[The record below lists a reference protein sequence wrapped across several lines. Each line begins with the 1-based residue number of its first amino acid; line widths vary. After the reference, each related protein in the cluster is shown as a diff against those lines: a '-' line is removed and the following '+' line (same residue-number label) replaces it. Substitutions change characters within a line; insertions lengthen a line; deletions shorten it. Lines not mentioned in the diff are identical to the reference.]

1 LSSATGDKA
10 QSRRK
15 KRRGG
20 ERLTPSGA
28 GEMLREAR
36 ERLGIDLA
44 EVHDRTGISWRNLEA
59 LESGDLQRFS
69 DPSSAA
75 TAMRRYADLVEL
87 DSAPL
92 IKSLENPVSGYSGRG
107 ENPLSATGRTRAVGD
122 GGDPATAG
130 HLRRYDTDRG
140 DLRSFTQ
147 TAEVPAVAGS
157 GAGGLYPGVRH
168 PYRRRKAPLPLRLMT
183 WLVLLLLV
191 VGGAGLGVYHYKP
204 QWLRDIHVLKSSTRT
219 DASNSQHTKKPKTSH
234 PTKPTT
240 PLLLVRT
247 TSLGVGTAEVDV
259 SVSNYTV
266 VISASNP
273 CWVEAGA
280 PASVKPIVNQT
291 LVAGQKVSIP
301 VTGGQLMVELGSVA
315 ATISVQ
321 VGGKAQFWILKP
333 NAVPFQ
339 VTFSNA

>member
-1 LSSATGDKA
+1 MSSANGDKA

-20 ERLTPSGA
+20 ERLTPTGA

-59 LESGDLQRFS
+59 LESGDLQRFA

-87 DSAPL
+87 DSAVL
-92 IKSLENPVSGYSGRG
+92 IKSLENPVLAYSGGG
-107 ENPLSATGRTRAVGD
+107 ESPLSSTGRTRAVD
-122 GGDPATAG
+122 GARDPGTTG

-147 TAEVPAVAGS
+147 TAEVPAVGGS
-157 GAGGLYPGVRH
+157 GGLYPGVRH
-168 PYRRRKAPLPLRLMT
+168 PHRRRKAPLPLRLMT

-204 QWLRDIHVLKSSTRT
+204 EWLRDIHVLKSS
-219 DASNSQHTKKPKTSH
+219 PKTAASALH
-234 PTKPTT
+234 HAKKPTT
-240 PLLLVRT
+240 PRSTTPTTPTILVRT
-247 TSLGVGTAEVDV
+247 TTMGVGTADV
-259 SVSNYTV
+259 KVAVSNYTV
-266 VISASNP
+266 VVSATNP
-273 CWVEAGA
+273 CWVYAQA
-280 PASVKPIVNQT
+280 ASAVKPIVNQT
-291 LVAGQKVSIP
+291 LVAGQKASIP
-301 VTGGQLMVELGSVA
+301 VTGGQLSLELGSVA

-321 VGGKAQFWILKP
+321 VGGKTQFWELKP
-333 NAVPFQ
+333 DAVPFV
-339 VTFSNA
+339 VTFSSA